1 MRVIAGR
8 WRGRRIT
15 APPGTETRPTA
26 DRVREGIFS
35 AIVARVGSL
44 ASTRVLDLYAGS
56 GALGIESLS
65 RGAAHV
71 TFVEADRR
79 TAAVLRR
86 NLDTLDAG
94 AGETALV
101 TGRAERSDLHRLVP
115 EPVAL
120 LFADPPYRIDASQ
133 VTGIVARLAKAGRL
147 EREALVIYEHARA
160 TSPEWPMGF
169 VAVTELAYGDTAVSI
184 ARYDG

>member
-44 ASTRVLDLYAGS
+44 AGTRVLDLYAGS
-56 GALGIESLS
+56 GALGIESRS

-71 TFVEADRR
+71 TIVEADRR
-79 TAAVLRR
+79 TAAVLRH
-86 NLDTLDAG
+86 NLDTLGAE

-101 TGRAERSDLHRLVP
+101 TGRAERSDLGRLVP

-133 VTGIVARLAKAGRL
+133 VTGIIARLAEAGRI
-147 EREALVIYEHARA
+147 EREALAIYEHAQA
-160 TSPEWPMGF
+160 TSPEWPVGF
-169 VAVTELAYGDTAVSI
+169 VAVTDLAYGDTAVSI